1 MIIVSFDSDFDPCS
15 QCWRNIW
22 KYIAYPTNKSIH
34 VVNFKIT
41 SKTQI
46 FQYLKLF
53 SFSMMS
59 DVKRFLFNHKYHK
72 ICVSSFQT
80 RLKSKPTPIT
90 DSTPICTIWKS
101 IHEKNI
107 LYLQYSIK
115 GWYSSFW
122 LNDYFDICNL
132 IMWIKLNL
140 CGRW

>member
-1 MIIVSFDSDFDPCS
+1 MCFYYYRIYGYDDGIGKNSEEYSPASYHDHSQFWQWFDPRS

-22 KYIAYPTNKSIH
+22 KYIAYPTNEYIH

-46 FQYLKLF
+46 FQNLKLF
-53 SFSMMS
+53 CFSMMS

-101 IHEKNI
+101 IHEKEKFCTFNI
-107 LYLQYSIK
+107 Q
-115 GWYSSFW
+115 
-122 LNDYFDICNL
+122 
-132 IMWIKLNL
+132 
-140 CGRW
+140 